1 MAQLAVGTL
10 CSGLI
15 VSLYVTDSCQQCI
28 QTSAHTPVS
37 CTTFSER
44 EANGNGKV
52 CTVKEGMMLQVP
64 GMHELPDPSDDHQY
78 GQREGEDCHGRL
90 QPVAVGD
97 LCKSSYIRAPKARE
111 SLGFYPKS
119 YSGFGSSRSCAP
131 PLVDDSALS
140 PEELGSSPARI
151 GQLSRSHGGKVDSR
165 IGTRKRESPGRPYPR
180 EGEECKS
187 SYIRAPKARES
198 LGFYPKSYNLHL
210 TDLSATTS
218 VLAQRAIASMITVS
232 G

>member
-1 MAQLAVGTL
+1 MLCLPCQKFHSWKPQRNGWYHPVQLLELLPADSFLPEQRAITSQHESFRPSLSGLVACFRILKGTL
-10 CSGLI
+10 LGQHSCYGSRAVHINRSSVQAACHIKCS
-15 VSLYVTDSCQQCI
+15 
-28 QTSAHTPVS
+28 
-37 CTTFSER
+37 
-44 EANGNGKV
+44 
-52 CTVKEGMMLQVP
+52 
-64 GMHELPDPSDDHQY
+64 LPA
-78 GQREGEDCHGRL
+78 RL
-90 QPVAVGD
+90 Q
-97 LCKSSYIRAPKARE
+97 CKSSYIRAPKARE

-151 GQLSRSHGGKVDSR
+151 VQLSRSHGGKVDSR

-198 LGFYPKSYNLHL
+198 LGFYPKSYIQLL
-210 TDLSATTS
+210 
-218 VLAQRAIASMITVS
+218 
-232 G
+232 

>member
-1 MAQLAVGTL
+1 MLCLRWPEHLLTLHTECKSSYIRAPKARESLGFYPKSYSGFGSSRSCAPPLVDDSALSPEELGSSPARIVQLSRSHG
-10 CSGLI
+10 
-15 VSLYVTDSCQQCI
+15 
-28 QTSAHTPVS
+28 
-37 CTTFSER
+37 
-44 EANGNGKV
+44 GKV
-52 CTVKEGMMLQVP
+52 DSRIGTRKRESP
-64 GMHELPDPSDDHQY
+64 GRPYP
-78 GQREGEDCHGRL
+78 REGEE
-90 QPVAVGD
+90 
-97 LCKSSYIRAPKARE
+97 CKSSYIRAPKARE

-198 LGFYPKSYNLHL
+198 LGFYPKSY
-210 TDLSATTS
+210 TEPLSTC
-218 VLAQRAIASMITVS
+218 RAAKGPIRLCMA
-232 G
+232 

>member
-1 MAQLAVGTL
+1 MGVDGQQHTYMPRQRHVAGRDQAISLQASL
-10 CSGLI
+10 CRS
-15 VSLYVTDSCQQCI
+15 SL
-28 QTSAHTPVS
+28 
-37 CTTFSER
+37 
-44 EANGNGKV
+44 
-52 CTVKEGMMLQVP
+52 
-64 GMHELPDPSDDHQY
+64 
-78 GQREGEDCHGRL
+78 GR
-90 QPVAVGD
+90 
-97 LCKSSYIRAPKARE
+97 CKSSYIRAPKARE

-151 GQLSRSHGGKVDSR
+151 VQLSRSHGGKVDSR

-198 LGFYPKSYNLHL
+198 LGFYPKSYRRSLDVRKHAEIRIISSSRTL
-210 TDLSATTS
+210 TGGSTVQGSAYF
-218 VLAQRAIASMITVS
+218 LADCKPCSDKASSHQEPWLPADSCRAIYSIYTDCIPAKRCVR
-232 G
+232 

>member
-1 MAQLAVGTL
+1 MEGSLSQCLHQLQGQV
-10 CSGLI
+10 
-15 VSLYVTDSCQQCI
+15 
-28 QTSAHTPVS
+28 
-37 CTTFSER
+37 
-44 EANGNGKV
+44 
-52 CTVKEGMMLQVP
+52 LQRP
-64 GMHELPDPSDDHQY
+64 LE
-78 GQREGEDCHGRL
+78 E
-90 QPVAVGD
+90 
-97 LCKSSYIRAPKARE
+97 CKSSYIRAPKARE

-165 IGTRKRESPGRPYPR
+165 VGTRKRESPGRPYPR

-198 LGFYPKSYNLHL
+198 LGFYPKSYKEGNWC
-210 TDLSATTS
+210 
-218 VLAQRAIASMITVS
+218 
-232 G
+232 